1 MRKLPPKRLQMI
13 QKWVF
18 LGLAPVMLTLP
29 VYRALLTPTVPHFTP
44 HCSTS

>member
-18 LGLAPVMLTLP
+18 LGLAPVMPTP
-29 VYRALLTPTVPHFTP
+29 VYRALLTSTVPHFTP